1 MYPAPNNP
9 KIPLIEYPEEETS
22 AEVDVP
28 DQEVERGMC
37 SLSFAADATLPKRKK
52 VVKIKS
58 KERFIEL
65 LNKY

>member
-1 MYPAPNNP
+1 MRW
-9 KIPLIEYPEEETS
+9 KIDEEETS

-37 SLSFAADATLPKRKK
+37 SLSFAADAMLPKRKK
-52 VVKIKS
+52 AIKTKS

-65 LNKY
+65 LNEY